1 MEIANS
7 IATPSVPV
15 NWEFKRITP
24 NGSVEPSLTLFRN
37 TLNDAVDERP
47 IQTFLAAHPHLLDC
61 LLPPGRDAWCWDRP
75 RFGSE
80 SIPDFLLCT
89 RNSTGF
95 EWVMVEMESPAVT
108 PLTQAGLPTTK
119 LREAQGQIQ
128 DWRIWVRD
136 NIAYAQSQ
144 LGFQGLTAEA
154 QAVIVLGRRSAISL
168 KHAKKWREISTIN
181 TRIMTY
187 DRLLDS
193 FGRGRITSGASNG

>member
-1 MEIANS
+1 MDNTEAIT
-7 IATPSVPV
+7 TPPV
-15 NWEFKRITP
+15 LANWEVHRITP

-47 IQTFLAAHPHLLDC
+47 MQTFLASHPHLMQC

-95 EWVMVEMESPAVT
+95 EWVMIELESPAVA
-108 PLTQAGLPTTK
+108 PLTQAGLPTAK

-128 DWRIWVRD
+128 DWRIWLRD
-136 NIAYAQSQ
+136 NIAYAQTQ

-154 QAVIVLGRRSAISL
+154 QAVIVLGRRSAIDL
-168 KHAKKWREISTIN
+168 KHAKKWREISTNN

-187 DRLLDS
+187 DRLIDS
-193 FGRGRITSGASNG
+193 FGSDRNSNGAING

>member
-1 MEIANS
+1 MDDSNS
-7 IATPSVPV
+7 MAMSSVSV
-15 NWEFKRITP
+15 NWEAQRIAL
-24 NGSVEPSLTLFRN
+24 NGSIEPSLTLFRN

-47 IQTFLAAHPHLLDC
+47 MQTFLASHPYLLVC

-89 RNSTGF
+89 RNSSGF
-95 EWVMVEMESPAVT
+95 EWVLVELESPAVT
-108 PLTQAGLPTTK
+108 PLTQAGLPTAK

-128 DWRIWVRD
+128 DWRIWLRD
-136 NIAYAQSQ
+136 NIAYAQTQ

-154 QAVIVLGRRSAISL
+154 QAVIVLGRRSSMNL
-168 KHAKKWREISTIN
+168 KHAKKWREISTSN

-187 DRLLDS
+187 DRLIDS
-193 FGRGRITSGASNG
+193 FGSGRNTSGANNG

>member
-1 MEIANS
+1 MDNAES
-7 IATPSVPV
+7 ITTPPV
-15 NWEFKRITP
+15 LVSWEAQRITP

-37 TLNDAVDERP
+37 TLDDAVDERP
-47 IQTFLAAHPHLLDC
+47 MQTFLASHPHLLEC

-95 EWVMVEMESPAVT
+95 EWVMVELESPAVK
-108 PLTQAGLPTTK
+108 PLTQAGLPTAK

-128 DWRIWVRD
+128 DWRIWLRD
-136 NIAYAQSQ
+136 NIAYAQTQ

-154 QAVIVLGRRSAISL
+154 QAVIVLGRRSAIDL
-168 KHAKKWREISTIN
+168 KHAKRWREISTSN

-187 DRLLDS
+187 DRLIDS
-193 FGRGRITSGASNG
+193 FGGGRNTNGANNG

>member
-1 MEIANS
+1 MTPKAKAPKAPASWNPQLVSLDGS
-7 IATPSVPV
+7 IQPTV
-15 NWEFKRITP
+15 
-24 NGSVEPSLTLFRN
+24 TLFQN
-37 TLNDAVDERP
+37 TLNDAADEKP
-47 IQTFLAAHPHLLDC
+47 MQTYLASHPHLLAC

-95 EWVMVEMESPAVT
+95 EWVMVELESPTVS
-108 PLTQAGLPTTK
+108 PLTQAGLPTAK

-128 DWRIWVRD
+128 DWRIWLRD
-136 NIAYAQSQ
+136 NIAYAQTQ

-154 QAVIVLGRRSAISL
+154 YAVIVIGRRSAIDA
-168 KHAKKWREISTIN
+168 KHAKKWREITSDN

-187 DRLLDS
+187 DRLIDS
-193 FGRGRITSGASNG
+193 FAAGRQLQGANDE